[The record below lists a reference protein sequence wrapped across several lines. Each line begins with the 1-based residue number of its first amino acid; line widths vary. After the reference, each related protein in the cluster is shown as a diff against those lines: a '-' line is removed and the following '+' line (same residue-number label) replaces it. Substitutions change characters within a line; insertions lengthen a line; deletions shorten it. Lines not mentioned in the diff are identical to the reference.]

1 MNEFD
6 NNQNS
11 NEITPDINNP
21 SDSDADIPTP
31 FARKVLK
38 EIVSWILCIA
48 IALAAAMVIR
58 TWLFTVVRVE
68 GNSMNPTL
76 QTNERMFARI
86 IAYTPERGD
95 MIILHPKG
103 REEAYIKRI
112 IATEGDRI
120 WIDEVTGD
128 VHLKKNGSDEWEILE
143 EDYIAEKSRFAGI
156 AQKFA
161 DESGE
166 GLLIEEDHV
175 FVMGDNRN
183 HSADSRDGER
193 VGQVHEDDIIGKA
206 SFRWWP
212 LSEFGFVE

>member
-1 MNEFD
+1 MNEFE
-6 NNQNS
+6 NNKN
-11 NEITPDINNP
+11 NEESPLENVCENDETLPV
-21 SDSDADIPTP
+21 P

-38 EIVSWILCIA
+38 EIISWILCIV
-48 IALAAAMVIR
+48 IALAAAMAIR

-76 QTNERMFARI
+76 QTNERLFARI
-86 IAYTPERGD
+86 IGYTPERGD

-103 REEAYIKRI
+103 REEAYIKRV

-120 WIDEVTGD
+120 WVDEQTGD
-128 VHLKKNGSDEWEILE
+128 VHLKKNGSDEWEILD
-143 EDYIAEKSRFAGI
+143 EDYIAEKSRYAGI

-166 GLLIEEDHV
+166 GLLIEKDHV

-206 SFRWWP
+206 SLRWWP
-212 LSEFGFVE
+212 LSELGFVE